1 MEKNLF
7 NVVSAKNELAK
18 PFPTK
23 VTITFNDEPANA
35 TDVTPSVVNEPKDE
49 PAQPAQLAELVE
61 LDVVKLSEVI
71 KVARIPA
78 SGQQELAT
86 MNIINQAD
94 KEAIMKAFVP
104 TQENT
109 EAISDISD
117 ATSVIIEKD
126 QEIINDTPYIPGS
139 IVDIS
144 DATEITEIQ

>member
-23 VTITFNDEPANA
+23 VTITFNDELANA
-35 TDVTPSVVNEPKDE
+35 TDVIPSVVNEPKNE
-49 PAQPAQLAELVE
+49 PAQ

-126 QEIINDTPYIPGS
+126 QEIINDTPYIPGC

>member
-35 TDVTPSVVNEPKDE
+35 TDVIPSVVNEPKNE
-49 PAQPAQLAELVE
+49 PAQLAE

-94 KEAIMKAFVP
+94 KEAITKAFVP

>member
-23 VTITFNDEPANA
+23 VTITFNDELANA
-35 TDVTPSVVNEPKDE
+35 TDVIPSVVNEPKNE
-49 PAQPAQLAELVE
+49 PAQLVE

>member
-23 VTITFNDEPANA
+23 VTITFNDELANA
-35 TDVTPSVVNEPKDE
+35 TDVIPSVVNEPTE
-49 PAQPAQLAELVE
+49 PAQLVE

>member
-7 NVVSAKNELAK
+7 NVVSAKSELAK

-35 TDVTPSVVNEPKDE
+35 TDVIPSVVNEPKNE
-49 PAQPAQLAELVE
+49 PAQ

-109 EAISDISD
+109 GVTGDISD
-117 ATSVIIEKD
+117 ATSIIIEKD

-144 DATEITEIQ
+144 DANEITEIQ

>member
-23 VTITFNDEPANA
+23 VTITFNDELANA
-35 TDVTPSVVNEPKDE
+35 TDVIPSVVNEPKNE
-49 PAQPAQLAELVE
+49 PAQ

>member
-35 TDVTPSVVNEPKDE
+35 TDVIPSVVNEPTE
-49 PAQPAQLAELVE
+49 PAQIAE

-94 KEAIMKAFVP
+94 KEAITKAFVP

>member
-23 VTITFNDEPANA
+23 VTITFNDELTNA
-35 TDVTPSVVNEPKDE
+35 TDVIPSVVNEPTE
-49 PAQPAQLAELVE
+49 PVQLAE

>member
-35 TDVTPSVVNEPKDE
+35 TDVIPSVVNEPKNE
-49 PAQPAQLAELVE
+49 PAQLVE

-94 KEAIMKAFVP
+94 KEAITKAFVP